1 MQKILLSIDENKKRL
16 DAVRPLSPILK
27 KQMDDFFTLEVA
39 YQGAALDGN
48 TLSRIESL
56 LAIEQG
62 FTSKG
67 KTISEHLEVINLALA
82 FDIIRKSASL
92 GQNTPFLSVMMQV
105 FDRVID
111 KLHED
116 QKGRYRTGPA
126 RLKGL
131 TYVAPESAAVSG
143 LLEQFT
149 QKLAQLSDA
158 KAPFLAAFVHGEIVK
173 IAPFGVGNARVARMM
188 AQYVLL
194 EKGYSP
200 MLIAPNQR
208 QDYLEAL
215 DAYVRFGK
223 ADQYTRFMVRACE
236 RGAEAALSLVEESG
250 TSMRVPKLLK
260 IGDLAAA
267 SKESIVTI
275 RHWAKEGILTVS
287 EHTPGGYMLFSDTM
301 IERVR
306 EVRRLQKKG
315 MSLSEIKTQ

>member
-1 MQKILLSIDENKKRL
+1 MLHPNFVIIGTIIS
-16 DAVRPLSPILK
+16 
-27 KQMDDFFTLEVA
+27 
-39 YQGAALDGN
+39 
-48 TLSRIESL
+48 
-56 LAIEQG
+56 AIG
-62 FTSKG
+62 
-67 KTISEHLEVINLALA
+67 TISY
-82 FDIIRKSASL
+82 IIETVKGTVKPNRVS
-92 GQNTPFLSVMMQV
+92 FLLWS
-105 FDRVID
+105 
-111 KLHED
+111 
-116 QKGRYRTGPA
+116 
-126 RLKGL
+126 
-131 TYVAPESAAVSG
+131 
-143 LLEQFT
+143 
-149 QKLAQLSDA
+149 
-158 KAPFLAAFVHGEIVK
+158 
-173 IAPFGVGNARVARMM
+173 VARMM

-200 MLIAPNQR
+200 MLIARNQR